1 MNLKIL
7 NYIVNESHFKANP
20 LPQGVTNFTI
30 KPNIRMDIK
39 KEARTLSLSVN
50 VSVKGT
56 ETEPVPFDLDVRLTG
71 NFAILSP
78 AASVDELRIEASKT
92 LYPYMRAYVATI
104 TANANIVP
112 YSLPVIDFDNAV
124 ATATK
129 AAVGVSPQTNPAK
142 RGVDAITIR
151 PVDEEV

>member
-50 VSVKGT
+50 VSVLGT

>member
-1 MNLKIL
+1 MNTRII
-7 NYIVNESHFKANP
+7 NYIVNEVAFKANP

-39 KEARTLSLSVN
+39 KEARTLSLSITVA
-50 VSVKGT
+50 VKGT
-56 ETEPVPFDLDVRLTG
+56 ETEPTPFDLNVRLTG
-71 NFAILSP
+71 NFAILDP
-78 AASVDELRIEASKT
+78 AASVDEIRIEASKT

-104 TANANIVP
+104 TANANIAP
-112 YSLPVIDFDNAV
+112 YSLPIIDFDNAV

-129 AAVGVSPQTNPAK
+129 TAPNITNPAK
-142 RGVDAITIR
+142 RGIDAITIR

>member
-1 MNLKIL
+1 MNTRII
-7 NYIVNESHFKANP
+7 NYIVNEVAFKANP

-39 KEARTLSLSVN
+39 KEARTLSLSITVA
-50 VSVKGT
+50 VTST
-56 ETEPVPFDLDVRLTG
+56 ESEPTPFDLTVRLTG
-71 NFAILSP
+71 NFAILNP
-78 AASVDELRIEASKT
+78 AASVDEIRIEASKT

-104 TANANIVP
+104 TANANIAP

-129 AAVGVSPQTNPAK
+129 AAPNITNPAK
-142 RGVDAITIR
+142 RGIDAITIR
-151 PVDEEV
+151 PIDEEV

>member
-1 MNLKIL
+1 MNIKII
-7 NYIVNESHFKANP
+7 NYIVNEAHFKANP

-39 KEARTLSLSVN
+39 KEARTLALSITVT
-50 VSVKGT
+50 VKGS

-78 AASVDELRIEASKT
+78 AANVDELRIEASKT

-129 AAVGVSPQTNPAK
+129 IVPGAAVSANPAK

>member
-39 KEARTLSLSVN
+39 KEARTLSLSITVT
-50 VSVKGT
+50 VKGS

>member
-1 MNLKIL
+1 MNLKII
-7 NYIVNESHFKANP
+7 NYIVNEVHFKANP

-39 KEARTLSLSVN
+39 KEARTLSLSITVT
-50 VSVKGT
+50 VKGS

-92 LYPYMRAYVATI
+92 LYPYMRAYVATYRNENRSGSGGFRKSRK
-104 TANANIVP
+104 TRRGRHNDT
-112 YSLPVIDFDNAV
+112 SRRRGGL
-124 ATATK
+124 
-129 AAVGVSPQTNPAK
+129 SP
-142 RGVDAITIR
+142 
-151 PVDEEV
+151 

>member
-20 LPQGVTNFTI
+20 LPQGVTKFTI

-39 KEARTLSLSVN
+39 KEARTLSLSITVT
-50 VSVKGT
+50 VKGS
-56 ETEPVPFDLDVRLTG
+56 ETEPVPFDLDARLTG

>member
-56 ETEPVPFDLDVRLTG
+56 ETEPVPFDLNVRLTG

>member
-1 MNLKIL
+1 MNLKII

-39 KEARTLSLSVN
+39 KEARTLALSITVT
-50 VSVKGT
+50 VKGS

-71 NFAILSP
+71 NFAILSLT
-78 AASVDELRIEASKT
+78 ANVDELRIEASKT

-124 ATATK
+124 ASATK
-129 AAVGVSPQTNPAK
+129 IVPGATNATNPAK

>member
-56 ETEPVPFDLDVRLTG
+56 ETEPVPFDLDVKLTG

>member
-1 MNLKIL
+1 MKTRII
-7 NYIVNESHFKANP
+7 NYIVNEVTFKANP

-39 KEARTLSLSVN
+39 KEVRTLSLSITVA
-50 VSVKGT
+50 VTGT
-56 ETEPVPFDLDVRLTG
+56 EAEPTPFDLNVRLTG
-71 NFAILSP
+71 NFAILDP
-78 AASVDELRIEASKT
+78 MASVDEIRIEASKT

-104 TANANIVP
+104 TANANIAP

-129 AAVGVSPQTNPAK
+129 TAPNITNPAK
-142 RGVDAITIR
+142 RGIDAITIR
-151 PVDEEV
+151 PLDEEV